1 MQYDATAVIDQL
13 LRQHE
18 SRLKMYMVC
27 RLGGTERLDEVYEQF
42 RKALSNG
49 SADALQEA
57 PSLPAFAYA
66 IARRV
71 SLEKADDGASAMALV
86 PWLPAPNGKP
96 PRYAEALDRVRQEL
110 ERASAEALE
119 LTLARGLGEPDVA
132 YVVGESADVV
142 GRTLAEGVQFVTT
155 VASTLDPTPAPSEL
169 VHDAFQTRTDH
180 DPKAASP
187 LHARPARL
195 SEGTVV
201 AGRFEVSSVPHT
213 TSVASVYIAADASVP
228 GQSVVLHLIH
238 RRASTTAARNGMLRK
253 LRLLCSVTHPS
264 VGRILDSGW
273 YGDRLWYAT
282 PWYEGHTLGQ
292 LVDRGS
298 LSTEEVIAMFAPLGR
313 GLGALHQHGV
323 TLRDLDEG
331 NILVLQGGSS
341 SRSEA
346 LPTLTGFDAWLTGE
360 VAVEDEPKW
369 LAPEVARRVREGAS
383 SGAGAA
389 SEDVFALGLALWYA
403 TDTKAR
409 RERELPW
416 QEFLVNRAGSP
427 IQVQEGTAAQPFVP
441 MLRAALSPDADARPS
456 ADAFV
461 AALDAAKPDVRDR
474 KMKRRLMIPLAILA
488 AVFLL
493 GAFTIY
499 VQRARLRVI
508 EEAVDAA
515 DAQVLTDELD
525 AERSRSIEL
534 ERELERASQKG
545 PGQSR

>member
-27 RLGGTERLDEVYEQF
+27 RLGGTEHLEEAYEQF
-42 RKALSNG
+42 RNALTNG
-49 SADALQEA
+49 SADALQKA

-71 SLEKADDGASAMALV
+71 SLAKSDGGASAMAAV

-110 ERASAEALE
+110 ERTSAEALE
-119 LTLARGLGEPDVA
+119 LTLARGLAEADTA
-132 YVVGESADVV
+132 YVVGESADAV
-142 GRTLAEGVQFVTT
+142 GRALAEGVEFLTT
-155 VASTLDPTPAPSEL
+155 VAATLEPAPSPDEL
-169 VHDAFQTRTDH
+169 VHDAFQTQTDH
-180 DPKAASP
+180 DPKATGLLP
-187 LHARPARL
+187 ARPARL

-238 RRASTTAARNGMLRK
+238 RRAPTTAARNGILRK
-253 LRLLCSVTHPS
+253 LRLLSSVTHPS
-264 VGRILDSGW
+264 VGRILDAGW

-292 LVDRGS
+292 LVERGS
-298 LSTEEVIAMFAPLGR
+298 LSTEEVIEMFAPLGR

-323 TLRDLDEG
+323 ILRDLDEN

-346 LPTLTGFDAWLTGE
+346 LPTLTGFDSWLTGE
-360 VAVEDEPKW
+360 LAVEDEPRW
-369 LAPEVARRVREGAS
+369 LAPEVARRVLEGAS
-383 SGAGAA
+383 PGAGAA

-403 TDTKAR
+403 TDVKAR

-416 QEFLVNRAGSP
+416 QEFLARRTGPP
-427 IQVQEGTAAQPFVP
+427 IEVRDGTAAQPFAPV
-441 MLRAALSPDADARPS
+441 LRAALSPDPEARPS
-456 ADAFV
+456 AEAFV
-461 AALDAAKPDVRDR
+461 GGLDAAKPEVRDR
-474 KMKRRLMIPLAILA
+474 KMKRRLMIPVAILGA
-488 AVFLL
+488 MIVL
-493 GAFTIY
+493 GAFTLY
-499 VQRARLRVI
+499 VQRARLQMI
-508 EEAVDAA
+508 EESVDTAN
-515 DAQVLTDELD
+515 AQVLTDELE
-525 AERSRSIEL
+525 AERARSVEL
-534 ERELERASQKG
+534 EKQLERASESA